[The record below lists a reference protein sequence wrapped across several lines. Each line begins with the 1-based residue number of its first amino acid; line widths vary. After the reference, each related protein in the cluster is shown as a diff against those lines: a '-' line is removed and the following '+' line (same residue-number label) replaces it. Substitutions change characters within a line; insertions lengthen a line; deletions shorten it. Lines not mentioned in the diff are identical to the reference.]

1 MTDYKNRELNLFSSD
16 AKSKLRV
23 TGENNS
29 ALGSDVFK
37 FVHGM
42 AESKSGAGEM
52 SGKMPV
58 YIPKLAADVGGNAVY
73 ISDWLWQ
80 DRQTIAAEQSRA
92 IAAESVLRT
101 DTKTK
106 YESNLALI
114 NQEVSRAT
122 FADTKHSQDIAT
134 ESLARQQGDSQL
146 TTALSLEQ
154 NAREAGD
161 GALSYLIS
169 ENKSAYDAYVV
180 SNDAAVASLSSDVST
195 GFANVDQT
203 FRDDRWAAS
212 QVNIALESKININIS
227 NIAATQ
233 NMVMVES
240 GRAQTVETQ
249 LQSQISSLLS
259 NTDAVA
265 LNSLAELVADYRVN
279 GTGVSAS
286 VSALTDR
293 VVFLEGI
300 IASLVAKVM

>member
-1 MTDYKNRELNLFSSD
+1 MTDYKSRELNIFSAD
-16 AKSKLRV
+16 AKNKLRV
-23 TGENNS
+23 TSENN
-29 ALGSDVFK
+29 AVLESDVFK
-37 FVHGM
+37 FKYGL
-42 AESKSGAGEM
+42 ASQD
-52 SGKMPV
+52 GKGDVTGNMPI
-58 YIPKLAADVGGNAVY
+58 YIPKLAADVGGTAVY

-134 ESLARQQGDSQL
+134 EILARQQGDSQL
-146 TTALSLEQ
+146 TTALALEQ
-154 NAREAGD
+154 SAREAGD
-161 GALSYLIS
+161 SALSYLIS

-180 SNDAAVASLSSDVST
+180 SNNEAVATLNTDLSANISDVYNQMT
-195 GFANVDQT
+195 N
-203 FRDDRWAAS
+203 DRMAS
-212 QVNIALESKININIS
+212 QSVTGALDSKIQLNIS

-233 NMVMVES
+233 NMVMVEA
-240 GRAQTVETQ
+240 GRAQTVEAQ

-259 NTDAVA
+259 NTDSVA
-265 LNSLAELVADYRVN
+265 LNSLAELVQDDRVN
-279 GTGVSAS
+279 GMGVSSS
-286 VSALTDR
+286 VSALADR

-300 IASLVAKVM
+300 VAALVAKSA

>member
-1 MTDYKNRELNLFSSD
+1 MTDYKSRELNIFSAD
-16 AKSKLRV
+16 AKNKLRV
-23 TGENNS
+23 TSENN
-29 ALGSDVFK
+29 AVLESDVFK
-37 FVHGM
+37 FKYGL
-42 AESKSGAGEM
+42 ASQD
-52 SGKMPV
+52 GKGDVTGNMPV
-58 YIPKLAADVGGNAVY
+58 YIPKLAADVGGTAVY

-92 IAAESVLRT
+92 IAAESVLRS

-134 ESLARQQGDSQL
+134 EILARQQGDSQL
-146 TTALSLEQ
+146 TTALALEQ
-154 NAREAGD
+154 SAREAGD
-161 GALSYLIS
+161 SALSYLIS

-180 SNDAAVASLSSDVST
+180 SNNEAVATLNTDLSANISDVYNQMTS
-195 GFANVDQT
+195 
-203 FRDDRWAAS
+203 DRMAS
-212 QVNIALESKININIS
+212 QSVTGALDSKIQINIS

-233 NMVMVES
+233 NQVMVEA
-240 GRAQTVETQ
+240 GRAQTVEAQ

-279 GTGVSAS
+279 GTGVSSS
-286 VSALTDR
+286 VSALADR
-293 VVFLEGI
+293 VVFLEGVV
-300 IASLVAKVM
+300 AALVAKSA

>member
-42 AESKSGAGEM
+42 AEGKSGAGEV
-52 SGKMPV
+52 SGNMPV
-58 YIPKLAADVGGNAVY
+58 YIPKLAADVGGTAVY

>member
-1 MTDYKNRELNLFSSD
+1 MADYKSRELNVFSVDS
-16 AKSKLRV
+16 KNKLRV
-23 TGENNS
+23 VSETNA
-29 ALGSDVFK
+29 ALESDVFK
-37 FVHGM
+37 FKYGL
-42 AESKSGAGEM
+42 ASLD
-52 SGKMPV
+52 GKGDVTGNMPI
-58 YIPKLAADVGGNAVY
+58 YIPKLAADVGGSAVY

-92 IAAESVLRT
+92 IAAESVLRA

-106 YESNLALI
+106 YDTNALAI
-114 NQEVSRAT
+114 SQEVSRAT

-134 ESLARQQGDSQL
+134 EILARQQGDSQL

-154 NAREAGD
+154 SARESGD
-161 GALSYLIS
+161 SALSYLIS
-169 ENKSAYDAYVV
+169 EHKSAHDAYVV
-180 SNDAAVASLSSDVST
+180 SNDAAVASLSSDVSA

-203 FRDDRWAAS
+203 FRDDRYAAS
-212 QVNIALESKININIS
+212 QVNLALDSKIQTNIS

-233 NMVMVES
+233 LMVMNEA
-240 GRAQTVETQ
+240 GRAQTAEAG

-279 GTGVSAS
+279 GASVSSS

-293 VVFLEGI
+293 VVFLEGV
-300 IASLVAKVM
+300 IADLVARSA